1 MTSSVAG
8 LRSSS
13 KSLPILVVCCS
24 SDPLQLS
31 ESKQNHYTWEVCSAN
46 QGDAKKT
53 ATPEATMGQQKGPS
67 SSPRQYLSA
76 LLFLN
81 STWVHITQPMLQKLN
96 ELGYKVLPHVSCS
109 ADLLPTDYHL
119 FKHFNNFLQGKCFY
133 NQQERENAFQEFIE
147 SWSMDFNIIA
157 INLFLIGK
165 NVSIVTVP
173 ILVVKDMF

>member
-53 ATPEATMGQQKGPS
+53 ATPEASMGQQKGPS

-96 ELGYKVLPHVSCS
+96 ELGYKVLPHQPYSL
-109 ADLLPTDYHL
+109 DLLPTDYH
-119 FKHFNNFLQGKCFY
+119 FKHLNSFLHGKCFH
-133 NQQERENAFQEFIE
+133 NQEEAENAFQEFVG
-147 SWSMDFNIIA
+147 SRGTDFYTTG
-157 INLFLIGK
+157 INKLI
-165 NVSIVTVP
+165 SRW
-173 ILVVKDMF
+173 